1 MRYFLISIC
10 SLFVLACG
18 KDSQNNGNFSDKKD
32 VLTEIA
38 RDVEILYSDS
48 ADVKV
53 RILAP
58 TMKRYSLKS
67 ESYDEFPDGLR
78 VEFLNE
84 KKQPGSW
91 LIADYAIRKDKEKK
105 IYVESNVLLRNKKN
119 DKLVTEALVWDEG
132 EEEIYTSRPVKISQ
146 PSKGD
151 TLYGHGFK
159 ADQEFTR
166 FEIKKQ
172 FSAIKNDSEIAK
184 DFDN

>member
-1 MRYFLISIC
+1 MRI
-10 SLFVLACG
+10 LFVIIFSLVIIACSR
-18 KDSQNNGNFSDKKD
+18 DNQNNNILNNKEEL
-32 VLTEIA
+32 LTEIA

-48 ADVKV
+48 AEVKV

-58 TMKRYSLKS
+58 TMKRYSLKK
-67 ESYDEFPDGLR
+67 ESYDEFPDGLK
-78 VEFLNE
+78 VEFLNQN
-84 KKQPGSW
+84 KQPTSW

-105 IYVESNVLLRNKKN
+105 IYVESNVILHNKQN
-119 DKLVTEALVWDEG
+119 DKLITEALVWDEG
-132 EEEIYTSRPVKISQ
+132 EEEIYTTRPVKISQ

>member
-1 MRYFLISIC
+1 MRLLIFTIC
-10 SLFVLACG
+10 SLLVLACSR
-18 KDSQNNGNFSDKKD
+18 DNQNSNLLYNTKEL
-32 VLTEIA
+32 LTEIA
-38 RDVEILYSDS
+38 KDVEILYSDS
-48 ADVKV
+48 AEVKV

-58 TMKRYSLKS
+58 TMKRYNLKK
-67 ESYDEFPDGLR
+67 ESYDEFPDGLK
-78 VEFLNE
+78 VEFLNQ
-84 KKQPGSW
+84 KKRATSW
-91 LIADYAIRKDKEKK
+91 LVADYAIRKDKEKK
-105 IYVESNVLLRNKKN
+105 IYVESNVILHNKQN

-132 EEEIYTSRPVKISQ
+132 EEEIYTTRPVKISQ